1 MLQWLS
7 WSSFL
12 HKRSLAAVGTIL
24 TILIACSCFLPM
36 RHGVIGAAQTRL
48 SSESSADL
56 WPISIDYPENG
67 SIFPPGI
74 TPPTFIWRDAAASSW
89 QIEIVFADK
98 SAPMHFQPKAERMH
112 LGAIDP
118 ECISN
123 TNELPKLTPQQA
135 SSWTWTPDASTWQD
149 IQAHSKESPATFT
162 ITGSSQARGEVFK
175 LREARIKQW
184 NAERDAALDVARKA
198 AALKV
203 SQAKAALDAEA
214 ALARADLQA
223 SAGDLARQVVRA
235 VLPVAAGGS
244 R

>member
-123 TNELPKLTPQQA
+123 TNELPKLTHGRGLRTRPPGR
-135 SSWTWTPDASTWQD
+135 TFKRTPRSRPP
-149 IQAHSKESPATFT
+149 HS
-162 ITGSSQARGEVFK
+162 R
-175 LREARIKQW
+175 
-184 NAERDAALDVARKA
+184 
-198 AALKV
+198 
-203 SQAKAALDAEA
+203 
-214 ALARADLQA
+214 
-223 SAGDLARQVVRA
+223 
-235 VLPVAAGGS
+235 LPVPARRAARFLGQAFHLPPLPI